1 VTAHNLSEANTR
13 TGDEMKA
20 PSSEGGHYR
29 GSGRSMLP
37 TKIFGRPNFAVDGNF
52 AECEDDR
59 ACGS

>member
-29 GSGRSMLP
+29 GSGRSSATWDMY
-37 TKIFGRPNFAVDGNF
+37 
-52 AECEDDR
+52 
-59 ACGS
+59 